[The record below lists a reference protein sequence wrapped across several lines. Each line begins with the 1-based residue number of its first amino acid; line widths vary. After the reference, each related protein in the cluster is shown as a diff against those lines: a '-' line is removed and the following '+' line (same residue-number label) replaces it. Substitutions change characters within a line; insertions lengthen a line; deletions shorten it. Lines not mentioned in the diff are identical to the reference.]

1 MKLNVEKALKVC
13 GNNNIYQK
21 LLYLAVALSWFSVD
35 FVAISF
41 PLLELEPRF
50 SCRESEASFAPCTL
64 KQACGLPPENFKVEV
79 EYKNLLTDFKLY
91 CDTTLVILIGV
102 LYTLGILIGSI
113 ISSHFSDVLGR
124 KPVLLMCQVLFGL
137 AALSMTIAPN
147 MYFVLCSLFLTGFAS
162 AGGTMV
168 SFLYIYEVLSPSKR
182 SLYGT
187 LVNFSFAVA
196 GMIYFTCFMYL
207 KNWVYIAYIC
217 IVADFVAF
225 LLVSLYFLESP
236 RFLVSKGYYDKAL
249 KVLYKIAKKN
259 GKSRD
264 FYRYILSDMLYRN
277 QSNSNNN
284 NISSNNFKELRSSE
298 QDNNSDYFKSQNNN
312 KNNFMNENNNCD
324 GFESNLSDGFK
335 KVSDAKT
342 NCIDLNN
349 NNNDN
354 VHFKNDLG
362 LSLENNYSNCNTNTN
377 NSNNNSGTRVIP
389 STQEPLQTSNANKKN
404 NNNSF
409 LKNIKINSNSITENT
424 NNNNSLENS
433 SLSAAPRRNSAPKV
447 KESSD
452 LNTNNN
458 NNNYN
463 FNNYSSSS
471 ENKSSSSYGDSDVKS
486 LGSRGE
492 RSDSIDSKSM
502 DIDEFIKKIQ
512 LQESAAFSSEQEN
525 ERKNEPLLV
534 SSKST
539 NFTDYKSGAAANE
552 ENSKK
557 TKEQSFLALFKFK
570 SLRYKFLI
578 CCLFWFVMSFTYY
591 GMSFFLKKGGENVFL
606 DGYIIYLAEGIS
618 YFVTGI
624 IMSISFL
631 GRVRSLSIMMMLT
644 ALSTIVFY
652 YMKDVGGIYN
662 KIPLFVARFSI
673 TSIYSIMY
681 TYSTEVYPTSI
692 RAKGLGLNSF
702 CARISSILVPIIVE
716 LVDNPFV
723 IFSGMTFVSFFFT
736 FSLPETNNK
745 ELEDEILEEKIMQ
758 KKISIDTN

>member
-35 FVAISF
+35 FVSISF

-50 SCRESEASFAPCTL
+50 SCKENGGFSPCTL
-64 KQACGLPPENFKVEV
+64 KQACGLPPEDFKVDI
-79 EYKNLLTDFKLY
+79 EYRNLLTDFNLY

-102 LYTLGILIGSI
+102 LYTSGILIGSI

-124 KPVLLMCQVLFGL
+124 KPVLLICQVLFGL

-147 MYFVLCSLFLTGFAS
+147 MYFVLCSLFMTGFAS

-168 SFLYIYEVLSPSKR
+168 SFLYIYEVLNPSKR

-187 LVNFSFAVA
+187 LINFSFAVA

-207 KNWVYIAYIC
+207 KDWVYIAYIC
-217 IVADFVAF
+217 IAADLAAF
-225 LLVSLYFLESP
+225 LLVALYFLESP

-277 QSNSNNN
+277 QGNSNY
-284 NISSNNFKELRSSE
+284 ISNNNFKELKSE
-298 QDNNSDYFKSQNNN
+298 EENNSDYFHKSQNNLTRSN
-312 KNNFMNENNNCD
+312 GFNNNNNCNTNCEN
-324 GFESNLSDGFK
+324 GFESNLRASSPK
-335 KVSDAKT
+335 KVSDAKPNFNYT
-342 NCIDLNN
+342 NNNNIKFENDLGLGNN
-349 NNNDN
+349 NNN
-354 VHFKNDLG
+354 
-362 LSLENNYSNCNTNTN
+362 SNSNSNTNTN
-377 NSNNNSGTRVIP
+377 NSNNNSDTRVIP
-389 STQEPLQTSNANKKN
+389 ASENTNQVTN
-404 NNNSF
+404 NNNNDNYNKNSF
-409 LKNIKINSNSITENT
+409 VKNVKINSNSV
-424 NNNNSLENS
+424 LENKGEPRRAS
-433 SLSAAPRRNSAPKV
+433 NPNQIESAALWHN
-447 KESSD
+447 D
-452 LNTNNN
+452 
-458 NNNYN
+458 NYN
-463 FNNYSSSS
+463 FNSSGCES
-471 ENKSSSSYGDSDVKS
+471 KSSNSDSDGKS
-486 LGSRGE
+486 LGGRQE

-502 DIDEFIKKIQ
+502 DIDDFIRKIQ
-512 LQESAAFSSEQEN
+512 LQESAGANSESDN

-539 NFTDYKSGAAANE
+539 NFTEFKGNVGSSLE
-552 ENSKK
+552 ESKK
-557 TKEQSFLALFKFK
+557 KEQNFLALFKFK

-578 CCLFWFVMSFTYY
+578 CCLLWFVMSFTYY
-591 GMSFFLKKGGENVFL
+591 GMSFFLKKGGEDVFL
-606 DGYIIYLAEGIS
+606 DGYVIYLAEGIS

-644 ALSTIVFY
+644 AVSTIVFF
-652 YMKDVGGIYN
+652 YMKDVSGMYN
-662 KIPLFVARFSI
+662 KIPLFIARFSI

-702 CARISSILVPIIVE
+702 CARISSIMVPIIVE

-723 IFSGMTFVSFFFT
+723 IFSAMTFVSFFFT

-745 ELEDEILEEKIMQ
+745 ELEDEILEEKILQ